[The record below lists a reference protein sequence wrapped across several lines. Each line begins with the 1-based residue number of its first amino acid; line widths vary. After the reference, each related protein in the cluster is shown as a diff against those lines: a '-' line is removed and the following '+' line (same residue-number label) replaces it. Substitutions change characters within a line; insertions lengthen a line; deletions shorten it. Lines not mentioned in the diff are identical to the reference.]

1 MCKNNN
7 LTNLNVNNLYKL
19 TDLDCRNN
27 QLSSLDLSENT
38 ALSYLNCNDNKL
50 SNIDLS
56 KNTNMESLYC
66 MNNSL
71 TDIDV
76 TNNTNL
82 IDFYCDKNK
91 ITSLDLSKNT
101 ALKSLSSYGNQY
113 TIEIVNGK
121 FDLTTLPG
129 NFDVSK
135 ASNWYG
141 GSVEGNVLTV
151 RDGISN
157 VDYNYDFGNGK
168 SDSFTL
174 KVVRKDDVVDGDV
187 NMDGIL
193 DINDATAIQMYLA
206 GKNTGSFNE
215 DVADIN
221 SDGEISI
228 LDATA
233 LQMLLSGK

>member
-1 MCKNNN
+1 MSVTCKNNN

-91 ITSLDLSKNT
+91 ITSLDVSNSVKLEDLSCALNNITSLDLSKNT

-135 ASNWYG
+135 ASNLYG

-193 DINDATAIQMYLA
+193 DINDATA
-206 GKNTGSFNE
+206 
-215 DVADIN
+215 
-221 SDGEISI
+221 
-228 LDATA
+228 
-233 LQMLLSGK
+233 LQMLLSGKN

>member
-1 MCKNNN
+1 MFFLNVGKKGISDLTGIEYFTELKSLSCNNN
-7 LTNLNVNNLYKL
+7 N
-19 TDLDCRNN
+19 
-27 QLSSLDLSENT
+27 
-38 ALSYLNCNDNKL
+38 
-50 SNIDLS
+50 
-56 KNTNMESLYC
+56 
-66 MNNSL
+66 
-71 TDIDV
+71 
-76 TNNTNL
+76 
-82 IDFYCDKNK
+82 

-101 ALKSLSSYGNQY
+101 ALKSLSGYGNQY

-121 FDLTTLPG
+121 FDLATLPG

-135 ASNWYG
+135 ASDWYG
-141 GSVEGNVLTV
+141 GSVEENVLTV
-151 RDGISN
+151 SDGISN

-233 LQMLLSGK
+233 LQMLLSGKN